1 VSDVNDSV
9 RRRHDALVER
19 DRWVGLEAEAD
30 AARAHAARLQAK
42 LDVAQRRL
50 DRKNA
55 RIKQLVQRI
64 DELEGELVA
73 ARSMSSRV
81 RAVVTRVA
89 RRR

>member
-1 VSDVNDSV
+1 MNDSV

-30 AARAHAARLQAK
+30 AARAHAARLQGK
-42 LDVAQRRL
+42 LDVAQQRL

-81 RAVVTRVA
+81 RAVVARVA